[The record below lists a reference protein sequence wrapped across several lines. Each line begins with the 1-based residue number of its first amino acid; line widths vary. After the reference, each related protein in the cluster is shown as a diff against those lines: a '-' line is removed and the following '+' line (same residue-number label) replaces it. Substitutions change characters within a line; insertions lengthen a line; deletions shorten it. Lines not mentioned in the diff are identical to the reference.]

1 MEGWSV
7 LSIGNNALA
16 ECGRSIVGRL
26 EAGNF
31 IGVGICDPGLETLAC
46 LAHKKMIWPSNVSS
60 KELIFFP
67 FKVVMALFQ
76 PYDVVI
82 ARLAKVLS
90 FIIPHFRSTL
100 EHDKL

>member
-1 MEGWSV
+1 M

-46 LAHKKMIWPSNVSS
+46 LAHKKTIWPSNVSS
-60 KELIFFP
+60 KELIFFS
-67 FKVVMALFQ
+67 LQ
-76 PYDVVI
+76 GCHG
-82 ARLAKVLS
+82 S
-90 FIIPHFRSTL
+90 FSTL
-100 EHDKL
+100 RCCHSKACKGVELHHPSFPVYT